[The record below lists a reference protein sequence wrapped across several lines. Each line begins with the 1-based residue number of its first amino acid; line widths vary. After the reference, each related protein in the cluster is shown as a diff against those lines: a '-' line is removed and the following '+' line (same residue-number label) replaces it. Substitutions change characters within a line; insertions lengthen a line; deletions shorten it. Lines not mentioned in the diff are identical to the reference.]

1 MNLSLAEKVARA
13 LLYEGYLLYPYRPSS
28 VKNRQRWTFGALYP
42 PAYCPAQDD
51 ACEMQVSFLVRGGE
65 ASVLEARLRFLH
77 LLERAAGPRDDWQQA
92 SEREVAMPEVSLGE
106 LLAGARELKFT
117 FSASTTPLQQAVTG
131 SLSIAAVSCGS
142 ELYRLTARVRNLTGI
157 EPSATR
163 DAAQMRALAST
174 HLLFGVRDGQ
184 FISLIDPPEPA
195 REAAASCRNQGAFP
209 VLVGGPDTLLASPII
224 LYDYPQIAP
233 ESPGDLF
240 DSSEIDEILTLR
252 ILTLTDEEK
261 REMRA
266 ADPRAKALL
275 DRTEAL
281 GQEELMKLHGV
292 LRAKGRAVSNGVELG
307 PGRRVR
313 LRPRPG
319 GDIFDVA
326 LAGKEATVS
335 SVEEDFEGR
344 VFLALTID
352 DDPGRDLGMEGKPG
366 HRFFFR
372 PEEVEPLP

>member
-1 MNLSLAEKVARA
+1 MNFALVEKVARA
-13 LLYEGYLLYPYRPSS
+13 ALYEGYLLYPYRPSS
-28 VKNRQRWTFGALYP
+28 TKNRQRWTFGALYP
-42 PAYCPAQDD
+42 EAYCPVQEDS
-51 ACEMQVSFLVRGGE
+51 CELQVEFLVRGGPE
-65 ASVLEARLRFLH
+65 SALSVRLRFLH

-92 SEREVAMPEVSLGE
+92 AEREVAMPELRLAA
-106 LLAGARELKFT
+106 LLAAP
-117 FSASTTPLQQAVTG
+117 ASLRFFFPASETPLQQEIEG
-131 SLSIAAVSCGS
+131 SLSLAAAGCGG
-142 ELYRLTARVRNLTGI
+142 ELYRLTARVKNLTGI

-163 DAAQMRALAST
+163 EAAQMRALAST
-174 HLLFGVRDGQ
+174 HLLCGVRAGE
-184 FISLIDPPEPA
+184 FVSLIDPPEPA
-195 REAAASCRNQGAFP
+195 REAASRCRNQGAYP
-209 VLVGGPDTLLASPII
+209 VLVGAPDTLLASPII

-233 ESPGDLF
+233 ESAGDLF

-252 ILTLTDEEK
+252 ILTLTDAEK

-266 ADPRAKALL
+266 ADPRAAALL

-281 GQEELMKLHGV
+281 GQEELMRLHGV
-292 LRAKGRAVSNGVELG
+292 LRARGRAVSCGVTLG
-307 PGRRVR
+307 PGHRVR

-326 LAGKEATVS
+326 LAGREATVAS
-335 SVEEDFEGR
+335 IEEDYEGR

-352 DDPGRDLGMEGKPG
+352 DDPGRDLGLEGKPG

>member
-1 MNLSLAEKVARA
+1 
-13 LLYEGYLLYPYRPSS
+13 
-28 VKNRQRWTFGALYP
+28 
-42 PAYCPAQDD
+42 
-51 ACEMQVSFLVRGGE
+51 
-65 ASVLEARLRFLH
+65 
-77 LLERAAGPRDDWQQA
+77 
-92 SEREVAMPEVSLGE
+92 
-106 LLAGARELKFT
+106 
-117 FSASTTPLQQAVTG
+117 LQQAVTG

-307 PGRRVR
+307 PGHRVR

-352 DDPGRDLGMEGKPG
+352 EDPGRDLGMEGKPG